1 MTLLHSSSGRP
12 YCSTDAK
19 VQVVLPQLTEIR
31 LVALTKQLSRNRKQ
45 LYLTQGNNVTD
56 LHHYEHYVDREQKLS
71 LDRYRH
77 VSAPFNKSLSH
88 IKGIQQCLKRRKS
101 ETLLEHGPV
110 HKFGIYNG
118 LSVKSLKG
126 EIEKLLKEND
136 YHHVKMRKA
145 KQLLADGRADGRV
158 MNIKMSVPM
167 LDAILKRPSMPMRR
181 EKALWFELPDK
192 DAADAVDDNEEDDDD
207 NETDEKRPK
216 RTVFHLPPVTATRLY
231 SPSKSKRSPGSDGS
245 RMALDFE
252 RSKTIA

>member
-45 LYLTQGNNVTD
+45 LYLTQGNNLAD
-56 LHHYEHYVDREQKLS
+56 LHHYEHFVAREQKLS
-71 LDRYRH
+71 LDRHRYI
-77 VSAPFNKSLSH
+77 SAPFNKSLNH
-88 IKGIQQCLKRRKS
+88 IKGVQQCLKRRKS
-101 ETLLEHGPV
+101 ETFLEHGPT

-126 EIEKLLKEND
+126 EIEKIFKEND
-136 YHHVKMRKA
+136 YQHVKMRKA

-158 MNIKMSVPM
+158 MNIKMCVPM
-167 LDAILKRPSMPMRR
+167 LDAILKRPNMPLRR
-181 EKALWFELPDK
+181 EKALWFEVPGHDN
-192 DAADAVDDNEEDDDD
+192 ADVDDDDDD
-207 NETDEKRPK
+207 NEADDSDKRPK
-216 RTVFHLPPVTATRLY
+216 RTVFHLPPVTATRLF
-231 SPSKSKRSPGSDGS
+231 SPSKSKRSSDSGKQ
-245 RMALDFE
+245 MALEFE